1 MDISKEYIKMCDC
14 PEIQGLWKYEK
25 GDWFADKYFDK
36 CGAGVIESTLVDE
49 YIGDNWN
56 TIASRITE
64 FNLCQSIWLP
74 RQDQLQEMYI
84 TTHDYK
90 GMATIKD
97 EASFPQSLIHSIWFF
112 AFETDGGGDY
122 AGVNEY
128 AHQFT
133 SMEQLWLAIVMQ
145 MKHNKTWNGEA
156 WAV

>member
-1 MDISKEYIKMCDC
+1 MDISKEYIKMADC
-14 PEIQGLWKYEK
+14 PEIQAHGIENGDYVSAGDEVGIFIEDESVIYALDGDGLCYGRKQ
-25 GDWFADKYFDK
+25 
-36 CGAGVIESTLVDE
+36 V
-49 YIGDNWN
+49 
-56 TIASRITE
+56 
-64 FNLCQSIWLP
+64 WLP
-74 RQDQLQEMYI
+74 SQDQLQDMYI

-133 SMEQLWLAIVMQ
+133 SMEQLWLAIAMQ
-145 MKHNKTWNGEA
+145 MKHNKTWNGTE
-156 WAV
+156 WQ